1 MGRITDHPT
10 VQGTSDPYDA
20 LPRRRLVAIGALLFL
35 ASAINYMDR
44 QTLANVGKR
53 VTDEFTL
60 SERQYG
66 ALETGF
72 GLSFA
77 AGSLGFGILADRVS
91 IRWLYPIILG
101 VWSSVGIVTGFSES
115 YDQLLICRCFLGFF
129 EGGHWPC
136 GLKATQAL
144 LTPGDRAMGN
154 SVLQSG
160 TSVGAII
167 TPLIMLSTLTPEVGS
182 WRSGFILVGFIGL
195 FWIMAW
201 FLIVRGSDLR
211 AMLTSPET
219 RVHER
224 PWWRD
229 LLSRKMHI
237 VLVVIILINTTWQT
251 LRAWLPKIMQQEHG
265 YSEGFTSVFT
275 SFWYA
280 GTDIGCLASGAIALA
295 LKRHGWNVFTSRL
308 VSFAGC
314 ALFCSLLLLIP
325 LVKSGPG
332 LLAIFLLAGAGTLGL
347 FPIYYSLS
355 QDISPSHQG
364 KVAGITGVIAWSVS
378 SPSAM
383 LFGWLADSTQSFNT
397 GIAIAGGLPLLA
409 LLAVFRFWPREEPES
424 LSPRS

>member
-1 MGRITDHPT
+1 MGGITEP
-10 VQGTSDPYDA
+10 VPGTSGPHDA
-20 LPRRRLVAIGALLFL
+20 LPRRRLLAIGALLFL

-53 VTDEFTL
+53 VTDEFSLT
-60 SERQYG
+60 EQQYG

-77 AGSLGFGILADRVS
+77 AGSLGFGVLADRVS

-101 VWSSVGIVTGFSES
+101 IWSLVGLVTGYSET

-136 GLKATQAL
+136 GLKTTQAL
-144 LTPGDRAMGN
+144 LSPGNRAMGN

-167 TPLIMLSTLTPEVGS
+167 TPLIMFSMLTSDVGS

-195 FWIMAW
+195 FWIVAW

-211 AMLTSPET
+211 ATLTSPHAS
-219 RVHER
+219 VHER

-229 LLSRKMHI
+229 ILSRKMLI
-237 VLVVIILINTTWQT
+237 VLVIIILINTTWQT

-295 LKRHGWNVFTSRL
+295 LKRHGWSVFTSRL
-308 VSFAGC
+308 VSFSGC

-325 LVKSGPG
+325 FVKTGPG

-364 KVAGITGVIAWSVS
+364 KVAGITGVIAWSFS
-378 SPSAM
+378 SPAAM
-383 LFGWLADSTQSFNT
+383 LFGWLADSTRSFNT

-409 LLAVFRFWPREEPES
+409 LLAVILFWPRDEFES
-424 LSPRS
+424 PSLRA

>member
-1 MGRITDHPT
+1 MGGMTDRTP
-10 VQGTSDPYDA
+10 VPGTSDPYDA
-20 LPRRRLVAIGALLFL
+20 LPRRRLFAIGVLLFL

-53 VTDEFTL
+53 VTDEFSL
-60 SERQYG
+60 NEKQYG

-91 IRWLYPIILG
+91 IRWLYPLILG
-101 VWSSVGIVTGFSES
+101 VWSSVGLVTGYTET
-115 YDQLLICRCFLGFF
+115 YDQLLICRCCLGFF

-144 LTPGDRAMGN
+144 LSPGDRAMGN

-167 TPLIMLSTLTPEVGS
+167 TPLIMFSMLTSDVGS
-182 WRSGFILVGFIGL
+182 WRSGFILVGFIGF
-195 FWIMAW
+195 FWIVAW

-211 AMLTSPET
+211 ATLTSSMAAI
-219 RVHER
+219 HER
-224 PWWRD
+224 PWWHD
-229 LLSRKMHI
+229 MLSRKMLI
-237 VLVVIILINTTWQT
+237 VLAIIILINTTWQI

-295 LKRHGWNVFTSRL
+295 LKRHGWKVFTSRL
-308 VSFAGC
+308 VSFSGC

-325 LVKSGPG
+325 LVKTGPA

-364 KVAGITGVIAWSVS
+364 KVAGITGVIAWSIS
-378 SPSAM
+378 SPAAM

-409 LLAVFRFWPREEPES
+409 LLAIVLFWPREESDP
-424 LSPRS
+424 

>member
-1 MGRITDHPT
+1 MGGITDPT
-10 VQGTSDPYDA
+10 AVPGTSGTHGA
-20 LPRRRLVAIGALLFL
+20 LPRRRLFAIGALLFL

-53 VTDEFTL
+53 VTNEFSL

-77 AGSLGFGILADRVS
+77 AGSLGFGIFADRVS

-101 VWSSVGIVTGFSES
+101 VWSSVGIVTGYSET
-115 YDQLLICRCFLGFF
+115 YDQLMICRCFLGFF

-144 LTPGDRAMGN
+144 LSPGDRAMGN

-167 TPLIMLSTLTPEVGS
+167 TPLIMLSTLTPDVGS
-182 WRSGFILVGFIGL
+182 WRSGFILVGFTGL
-195 FWIMAW
+195 FWIMGW
-201 FLIVRGSDLR
+201 LLLVRESDLR
-211 AMLTSPET
+211 ATITSPAT
-219 RVHER
+219 RARER
-224 PWWRD
+224 PWWHD
-229 LLSRKMHI
+229 ILSRKMLI

-275 SFWYA
+275 SFWFA
-280 GTDIGCLASGAIALA
+280 GTDVGCLASGAIALA
-295 LKRHGWNVFTSRL
+295 LKRGGRSVFISRL

-314 ALFCSLLLLIP
+314 AFLCSLLLVISF
-325 LVKSGPG
+325 VKTGPV
-332 LLAIFLLAGAGTLGL
+332 LLAIFLIAGAGTLGL

-378 SPSAM
+378 SPAAM
-383 LFGWLADSTQSFNT
+383 FFGWLADSTESFNT
-397 GIAIAGGLPLLA
+397 GIAIAGSLPLLA
-409 LLAVFRFWPREEPES
+409 LLAVFLFWPREDSES
-424 LSPRS
+424 SVPRA